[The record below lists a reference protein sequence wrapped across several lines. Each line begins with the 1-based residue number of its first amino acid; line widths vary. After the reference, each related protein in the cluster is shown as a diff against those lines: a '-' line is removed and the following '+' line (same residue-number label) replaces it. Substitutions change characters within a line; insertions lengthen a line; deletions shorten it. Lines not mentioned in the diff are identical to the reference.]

1 MKRVLILHSFHG
13 KVKKIITCLLNNN
26 YSYVF
31 FQFVGSFG
39 KCYLHFAKKRDQD
52 EDKATSDILTALS
65 SLSLNVKCE
74 VVKRDAKSENG
85 GDSQTESRIETT
97 DVTAV

>member
-1 MKRVLILHSFHG
+1 MCD
-13 KVKKIITCLLNNN
+13 KIIND
-26 YSYVF
+26 
-31 FQFVGSFG
+31 QFVGNFG

-74 VVKRDAKSENG
+74 VVKRDGKSENG

>member
-1 MKRVLILHSFHG
+1 MNYYINVLLPF
-13 KVKKIITCLLNNN
+13 L
-26 YSYVF
+26 
-31 FQFVGSFG
+31 GSFG

-52 EDKATSDILTALS
+52 EDKATSEILTALS

-85 GDSQTESRIETT
+85 GDSQTENRIETT

>member
-1 MKRVLILHSFHG
+1 MNYFLNVLLPF
-13 KVKKIITCLLNNN
+13 L
-26 YSYVF
+26 
-31 FQFVGSFG
+31 GSFG

-52 EDKATSDILTALS
+52 EDKATSEILTALS

-85 GDSQTESRIETT
+85 GDSQTENRIETT